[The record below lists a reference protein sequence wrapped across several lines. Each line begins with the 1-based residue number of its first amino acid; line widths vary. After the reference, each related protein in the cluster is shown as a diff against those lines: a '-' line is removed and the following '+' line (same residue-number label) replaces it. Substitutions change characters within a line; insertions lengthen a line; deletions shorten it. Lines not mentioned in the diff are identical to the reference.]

1 MLRLM
6 SAATLHFGILGEELS
21 SVFWE
26 VAVAIPNRQARRAQT
41 TEPEVDAVVAY
52 LREQLGERLTAV
64 IAGVTDA
71 SIIRA
76 WAACEAEPEPATE
89 RTLRATYEVTR
100 MLLQVDSA
108 ETVRLWFSGMNP
120 ELDDEAPGLVIREDP
135 EAVLS
140 AARFYLAHG

>member
-1 MLRLM
+1 M
-6 SAATLHFGILGEELS
+6 
-21 SVFWE
+21 
-26 VAVAIPNRQARRAQT
+26 AIPNRQARRAQT
-41 TEPEVDAVVAY
+41 IEPEVDVVVAY

-76 WAACEAEPEPATE
+76 WAAGEAKPEPATE
-89 RTLRATYEVTR
+89 RTLRATYEVTQ

-120 ELDDEAPGLVIREDP
+120 DLDDEAPGLVIREDP
-135 EAVLS
+135 AAVLS
-140 AARFYLAHG
+140 AARIFVVHG